1 MAELRGV
8 IRHFV
13 CCVLVR
19 ETDGTIIRMIYVLLG
34 PKLTLDLLL
43 LAYDIEA
50 LAETPQERRSL
61 LMLVCLLSAVGAP
74 IKWSKFRGGFATD
87 WIGLHT
93 CYRSFALGLSLVRS
107 QWLKG
112 GSKRSAQK
120 AL

>member
-1 MAELRGV
+1 
-8 IRHFV
+8 
-13 CCVLVR
+13 
-19 ETDGTIIRMIYVLLG
+19 MIYVLLG